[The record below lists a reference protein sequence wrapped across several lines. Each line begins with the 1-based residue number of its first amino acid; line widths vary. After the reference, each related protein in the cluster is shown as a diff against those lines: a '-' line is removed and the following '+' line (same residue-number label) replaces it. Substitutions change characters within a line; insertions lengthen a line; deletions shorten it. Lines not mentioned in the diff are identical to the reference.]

1 MLIDPFQRKIS
12 YIRVSVTDRCDF
24 RCVYCMSEDMEF
36 LPKKDVLSLE
46 ELDRLCNAFIDLGVK
61 KLRITG
67 GEPLVRK
74 NIMQLFNTLGKKLRY
89 GLEELTL
96 TTNGSQLTR
105 YAKNLFDSGV
115 RRINVSL
122 DSLDKNKFKKITRIG
137 DFDKV
142 IRGIMTAKKAGL
154 KIKIN
159 TVALKGIND
168 NEILDLVNWCG
179 KNKFKKITRI
189 GELDKVINGIM
200 AAKKAGLKIKINTVA
215 LKGINDNEILNL
227 VNWCGEN
234 KFSLTFIEVMPMG
247 EIGEKRS
254 DQYMPLTEVKS
265 LIQTK
270 YSLTEDSLRTGGP
283 ARYVHCHETDQK
295 IGFIT
300 PHTHNFCEL
309 CNRVRITCTGEMYM
323 CLGQQ
328 DKADLKTPLR
338 KSENDQTLKNVIYEA
353 ISRKPKGHDFVID
366 RKENEQF
373 VPRHMNV
380 TGG

>member
-1 MLIDPFQRKIS
+1 MLIDPFKRKIS
-12 YIRVSVTDRCDF
+12 YVRVSVTDRCDF
-24 RCVYCMSEDMEF
+24 RCTYCMSEDMEF

-46 ELDRLCNAFIDLGVK
+46 ELDRLCNTFIDLGVK

-74 NIMQLFNTLGKKLRY
+74 NIMQLFSNLGKKLGQ

-96 TTNGSQLTR
+96 TTNGSQLDR
-105 YAKNLFDSGV
+105 YAKDLFDNGV

-122 DSLDKNKFKKITRIG
+122 DSLEKKKFKKITRNG
-137 DFDKV
+137 D
-142 IRGIMTAKKAGL
+142 
-154 KIKIN
+154 
-159 TVALKGIND
+159 
-168 NEILDLVNWCG
+168 
-179 KNKFKKITRI
+179 
-189 GELDKVINGIM
+189 LDKVINGIM
-200 AAKKAGLKIKINTVA
+200 VAKKAGLKIKINTVA

-328 DKADLKTPLR
+328 DKADLKKPLR
-338 KSENDQTLKNVIYEA
+338 KSENDQLLKDVIYEA
-353 ISRKPKGHDFVID
+353 ISRKPKGHDFVIE

>member
-1 MLIDPFQRKIS
+1 MLIDPFKRKIS
-12 YIRVSVTDRCDF
+12 YVRVSVTDRCDF
-24 RCVYCMSEDMEF
+24 RCTYCMSEDMDF

-46 ELDRLCNAFIDLGVK
+46 ELDRLCNTFIDLGVK

-74 NIMQLFNTLGKKLRY
+74 NIMQLFSNLGKKLGQ

-96 TTNGSQLTR
+96 TTNGSQLDR
-105 YAKNLFDSGV
+105 YAKDLFDNGV
-115 RRINVSL
+115 RRINISL
-122 DSLDKNKFKKITRIG
+122 DSLEKNKFKKITRIG
-137 DFDKV
+137 DLDKV
-142 IRGIMTAKKAGL
+142 INGIMVAKKAGL

-159 TVALKGIND
+159 TVALK
-168 NEILDLVNWCG
+168 E
-179 KNKFKKITRI
+179 
-189 GELDKVINGIM
+189 
-200 AAKKAGLKIKINTVA
+200 
-215 LKGINDNEILNL
+215 INDNEILNL

-309 CNRVRITCTGEMYM
+309 CNRVRITCIGTMYM

-338 KSENDQTLKNVIYEA
+338 RSENNQLLKNVIYEA
-353 ISRKPKGHDFVID
+353 ISRKPKGHDFVIN
-366 RKENEQF
+366 REQEEIY

>member
-1 MLIDPFQRKIS
+1 MLIDPFKRKIS
-12 YIRVSVTDRCDF
+12 YVRVSVTDRCDF
-24 RCVYCMSEDMEF
+24 RCTYCMSENMEF
-36 LPKKDVLSLE
+36 LPKRDVLSLE
-46 ELDRLCNAFIDLGVK
+46 ELDRLCSTFIDLGVK

-74 NIMQLFNTLGKKLRY
+74 NIMQLFSNLGKKLGH

-96 TTNGSQLTR
+96 TTNGSQLDR
-105 YAKNLFDSGV
+105 HAKDLFDTGV

-122 DSLDKNKFKKITRIG
+122 DSLEKNKFKKITRIG
-137 DFDKV
+137 D
-142 IRGIMTAKKAGL
+142 
-154 KIKIN
+154 
-159 TVALKGIND
+159 
-168 NEILDLVNWCG
+168 
-179 KNKFKKITRI
+179 
-189 GELDKVINGIM
+189 LDKVINGIM
-200 AAKKAGLKIKINTVA
+200 VAKKVGLKIKINTVA

-270 YSLTEDSLRTGGP
+270 YSITEDSLRTGGP

-338 KSENDQTLKNVIYEA
+338 KSENDQLLKDVIYEA
-353 ISRKPKGHDFVID
+353 ILRKPKGHDFEID
-366 RKENEQF
+366 REKEEKF

>member
-1 MLIDPFQRKIS
+1 MLIDPFKRKIS
-12 YIRVSVTDRCDF
+12 YVRVSVTDRCDF
-24 RCVYCMSEDMEF
+24 RCTYCMSEDMEF

-46 ELDRLCNAFIDLGVK
+46 ELDRLCNTFIDLGVK

-74 NIMQLFNTLGKKLRY
+74 NIMQLFSNLGKKLGQ

-96 TTNGSQLTR
+96 TTNGSQLDR
-105 YAKNLFDSGV
+105 YAKDLFDNGV

-122 DSLDKNKFKKITRIG
+122 DSLEKNKFKKITRIG
-137 DFDKV
+137 D
-142 IRGIMTAKKAGL
+142 
-154 KIKIN
+154 
-159 TVALKGIND
+159 
-168 NEILDLVNWCG
+168 
-179 KNKFKKITRI
+179 
-189 GELDKVINGIM
+189 LDKVINGIM
-200 AAKKAGLKIKINTVA
+200 VAKKAGLKIKINTVA

-338 KSENDQTLKNVIYEA
+338 KSENDQLLKEVIYEA
-353 ISRKPKGHDFVID
+353 ISRKPKGHDFVIE

>member
-1 MLIDPFQRKIS
+1 MLIDSFQRKIS

-46 ELDRLCNAFIDLGVK
+46 ELDRLCNTFIDLGVK

-74 NIMQLFNTLGKKLRY
+74 NIMQLFSNLGNKIGQ

-96 TTNGSQLTR
+96 TTNGSQLAR
-105 YAKNLFDSGV
+105 YAKDLFDNKV
-115 RRINVSL
+115 KRINVSL
-122 DSLDKNKFKKITRIG
+122 DSLDKNKFKKITRNS
-137 DFDKV
+137 DFNKV
-142 IRGIMTAKKAGL
+142 VKGIMAAKNAGL

-179 KNKFKKITRI
+179 
-189 GELDKVINGIM
+189 
-200 AAKKAGLKIKINTVA
+200 
-215 LKGINDNEILNL
+215 
-227 VNWCGEN
+227 EN
-234 KFSLTFIEVMPMG
+234 KFALTFIEVMPMG
-247 EIGEKRS
+247 EIGEKRI

-265 LIQTK
+265 LIKTRYTITDDPLK
-270 YSLTEDSLRTGGP
+270 TGGP
-283 ARYVHCHETDQK
+283 AKYVHCHETDQK

-300 PHTHNFCEL
+300 PLTHNFCEA
-309 CNRVRITCTGEMYM
+309 CNRVRITCTGKMYM
-323 CLGQQ
+323 CLGQE
-328 DKADLKTPLR
+328 DREDLKKPLR
-338 KSENDQTLKNVIYEA
+338 ESENNDLLKKVIYKA
-353 ISRKPKGHDFVID
+353 ILKKPKGHDFVIE
-366 RKENEQF
+366 RKKDEKF

>member
-12 YIRVSVTDRCDF
+12 YVRVSVTDRCDF
-24 RCVYCMSEDMEF
+24 RCVYCMSEDMKF

-46 ELDRLCNAFIDLGVK
+46 ELDRLCNTFIDLGVK

-74 NIMQLFNTLGKKLRY
+74 NIMHLFKSLGKKLGK

-105 YAKNLFDSGV
+105 YSKDLFDSGI
-115 RRINVSL
+115 RRINISL
-122 DSLDKNKFKKITRIG
+122 DSLDKNKFKRITRIG

-142 IRGIMTAKKAGL
+142 IQ
-154 KIKIN
+154 
-159 TVALKGIND
+159 
-168 NEILDLVNWCG
+168 
-179 KNKFKKITRI
+179 
-189 GELDKVINGIM
+189 GIM

-215 LKGINDNEILNL
+215 LKGINDNEILDL
-227 VNWCGEN
+227 VHWCGEN
-234 KFSLTFIEVMPMG
+234 KFALTFIEVMPMG
-247 EIGEKRS
+247 EIGEKRA
-254 DQYMPLTEVKS
+254 DQYMPLTDVKN

-270 YSLTEDSLRTGGP
+270 YSLTEDPLRTGGP

-300 PHTHNFCEL
+300 PHTHNFCEM
-309 CNRVRITCTGEMYM
+309 CNRVRITCTGVMYM

-338 KSENDQTLKNVIYEA
+338 KSENNQLLKNAIYEA
-353 ISRKPKGHDFVID
+353 ISRKPKGHDFVIE
-366 RKENEQF
+366 RKQDEKF

>member
-1 MLIDPFQRKIS
+1 MLIDPFKRKIS
-12 YIRVSVTDRCDF
+12 YVRVSVTDRCDF
-24 RCVYCMSEDMEF
+24 RCTYCMSEDMEF

-46 ELDRLCNAFIDLGVK
+46 ELDRLCNTFIDLGVK

-74 NIMQLFNTLGKKLRY
+74 NIMQLFSNLGKKLGQ

-96 TTNGSQLTR
+96 TTNGSQLDR
-105 YAKNLFDSGV
+105 YAKDLFDNGV

-122 DSLDKNKFKKITRIG
+122 DSLEKNKFKKITRIG
-137 DFDKV
+137 D
-142 IRGIMTAKKAGL
+142 
-154 KIKIN
+154 
-159 TVALKGIND
+159 
-168 NEILDLVNWCG
+168 
-179 KNKFKKITRI
+179 
-189 GELDKVINGIM
+189 LDKVINGIM
-200 AAKKAGLKIKINTVA
+200 VAKKAGLKIKINTVA

-247 EIGEKRS
+247 EIGEKRA

-270 YSLTEDSLRTGGP
+270 YSITEDPLRTGGP
-283 ARYVHCHETDQK
+283 AKYVHCHETDQK

-309 CNRVRITCTGEMYM
+309 CNRVRVTCTGEMYM

-328 DKADLKTPLR
+328 DKADLKSPLR
-338 KSENDQTLKNVIYEA
+338 KSENDELLKEVIYQA
-353 ISRKPKGHDFVID
+353 ILRKPKGHDFVIE
-366 RKENEQF
+366 RKENEQY

>member
-1 MLIDPFQRKIS
+1 MLIDPFKRKIS
-12 YIRVSVTDRCDF
+12 YVRVSVTDRCDF
-24 RCVYCMSEDMEF
+24 RCTYCMSEDMEF

-46 ELDRLCNAFIDLGVK
+46 ELDRLCSTFIDLGVK

-74 NIMQLFNTLGKKLRY
+74 NIMQLFSNLGKKLGH

-96 TTNGSQLTR
+96 TTNGSQLDR
-105 YAKNLFDSGV
+105 YAKDLFDNGV

-122 DSLDKNKFKKITRIG
+122 DSLEKNKFKKITRIG
-137 DFDKV
+137 DLDKV
-142 IRGIMTAKKAGL
+142 INGIMVAKKAGL

-159 TVALKGIND
+159 TVALK
-168 NEILDLVNWCG
+168 E
-179 KNKFKKITRI
+179 
-189 GELDKVINGIM
+189 
-200 AAKKAGLKIKINTVA
+200 
-215 LKGINDNEILNL
+215 INDNEILNL

-247 EIGEKRS
+247 AIGEKRA

-270 YSLTEDSLRTGGP
+270 YSITEDSLRTGGP

-338 KSENDQTLKNVIYEA
+338 KSENDQLLKDVIYEA
-353 ISRKPKGHDFVID
+353 ISRKPKGHDFVIE

>member
-1 MLIDPFQRKIS
+1 MLIDPFKRKIS
-12 YIRVSVTDRCDF
+12 YVRVSVTDRCDF
-24 RCVYCMSEDMEF
+24 RCTYCMSEDMDF

-46 ELDRLCNAFIDLGVK
+46 ELDRLCNTFIDLGVK

-74 NIMQLFNTLGKKLRY
+74 NIMQLFSNLGKRLGQ

-96 TTNGSQLTR
+96 TTNGSQLDR
-105 YAKNLFDSGV
+105 YAKDLFDNGV
-115 RRINVSL
+115 RRINISL
-122 DSLDKNKFKKITRIG
+122 DSLEKNKFKKITRIG
-137 DFDKV
+137 DLDKV
-142 IRGIMTAKKAGL
+142 INGIMVAKKAGL

-159 TVALKGIND
+159 TVALK
-168 NEILDLVNWCG
+168 E
-179 KNKFKKITRI
+179 
-189 GELDKVINGIM
+189 
-200 AAKKAGLKIKINTVA
+200 
-215 LKGINDNEILNL
+215 INDNEILNL

-309 CNRVRITCTGEMYM
+309 CNRVRITCTGVMYM

-338 KSENDQTLKNVIYEA
+338 KSENDQLLKDVIYEA
-353 ISRKPKGHDFVID
+353 ISRKPKGHDFVIE
-366 RKENEQF
+366 RKQDEKF

>member
-12 YIRVSVTDRCDF
+12 YVRVSVTDRCDF
-24 RCVYCMSEDMEF
+24 RCTYCMSEDMEF

-46 ELDRLCNAFIDLGVK
+46 ELDRLCDTFIDLGVK

-74 NIMQLFNTLGKKLRY
+74 NIMHLFKSLGKKLGK

-105 YAKNLFDSGV
+105 YSKDLFDSGI
-115 RRINVSL
+115 RRINISL
-122 DSLDKNKFKKITRIG
+122 DSLDKNKFKRITRIG

-142 IRGIMTAKKAGL
+142 IQGIMVAKKAGL

-168 NEILDLVNWCG
+168 NEILDLVH
-179 KNKFKKITRI
+179 
-189 GELDKVINGIM
+189 
-200 AAKKAGLKIKINTVA
+200 
-215 LKGINDNEILNL
+215 
-227 VNWCGEN
+227 WCGEN
-234 KFSLTFIEVMPMG
+234 KFALTFIEVMPMG
-247 EIGEKRS
+247 EIGEKRA
-254 DQYMPLTEVKS
+254 DQYMPLTDVRN

-283 ARYVHCHETDQK
+283 ARYEHCHETDQK

-300 PHTHNFCEL
+300 PHTHNFCEM

-338 KSENDQTLKNVIYEA
+338 KSENNQLLKNAIYEA
-353 ISRKPKGHDFVID
+353 ISRKPKGHDFVIERRQD
-366 RKENEQF
+366 EKF

>member
-12 YIRVSVTDRCDF
+12 YVRVSVTDRCDL

-46 ELDRLCNAFIDLGVK
+46 ELDRLCNTFIDLGVK

-74 NIMQLFNTLGKKLRY
+74 NIMHLFKSLGKKLGK

-105 YAKNLFDSGV
+105 YSKDLFDSGI
-115 RRINVSL
+115 RRINISL
-122 DSLDKNKFKKITRIG
+122 DSLDKNKFKRITRIG

-142 IRGIMTAKKAGL
+142 IQ
-154 KIKIN
+154 
-159 TVALKGIND
+159 
-168 NEILDLVNWCG
+168 
-179 KNKFKKITRI
+179 
-189 GELDKVINGIM
+189 GIM

-215 LKGINDNEILNL
+215 LKGINDNEILDL
-227 VNWCGEN
+227 VHWCGEN
-234 KFSLTFIEVMPMG
+234 KFALTFIEVMPLG
-247 EIGEKRS
+247 EIGEKRA
-254 DQYMPLTEVKS
+254 DQYMPLTDVRN

-270 YSLTEDSLRTGGP
+270 YSLTEDPLRTGGP

-300 PHTHNFCEL
+300 PHTHNFCEM

-338 KSENDQTLKNVIYEA
+338 KSENNQLLKNAIYEA
-353 ISRKPKGHDFVID
+353 ISRKPKGHDFVIE
-366 RKENEQF
+366 RKQDEKF

>member
-1 MLIDPFQRKIS
+1 MLIDSFQRKIS

-46 ELDRLCNAFIDLGVK
+46 ELDRLCNTFIDLGVK

-74 NIMQLFNTLGKKLRY
+74 NIMQLFSNLGNKIGQ

-96 TTNGSQLTR
+96 TTNGSQLAR
-105 YAKNLFDSGV
+105 YAKDLFDNGV
-115 RRINVSL
+115 KRINVSL

-142 IRGIMTAKKAGL
+142 VKGIMAAKNAGL

-179 KNKFKKITRI
+179 
-189 GELDKVINGIM
+189 
-200 AAKKAGLKIKINTVA
+200 
-215 LKGINDNEILNL
+215 
-227 VNWCGEN
+227 EN
-234 KFSLTFIEVMPMG
+234 KFPLTFIEVMPMG
-247 EIGEKRS
+247 EIGEKRI
-254 DQYMPLTEVKS
+254 DQYMPLTEVRS
-265 LIQTK
+265 LIKTR
-270 YSLTEDSLRTGGP
+270 YSITDDPLKTGGP
-283 ARYVHCHETDQK
+283 AKYVHCHETNQK

-300 PHTHNFCEL
+300 PLTHNFCET
-309 CNRVRITCTGEMYM
+309 CNRVRITCTGKMYM
-323 CLGQQ
+323 CLGQE
-328 DKADLKTPLR
+328 DKEDLKKPLR
-338 KSENDQTLKNVIYEA
+338 ESENDDLLKKVIYKA
-353 ISRKPKGHDFVID
+353 ILRKPKGHDFVIE
-366 RKENEQF
+366 RKKDEKF

>member
-12 YIRVSVTDRCDF
+12 YVRVSVTDRCDF
-24 RCVYCMSEDMEF
+24 RCTYCMSEDMEF

-46 ELDRLCNAFIDLGVK
+46 ELDRLCNTFIDLGVK

-74 NIMQLFNTLGKKLRY
+74 NIMQLFNNLGKKLGH

-96 TTNGSQLTR
+96 TTNGSQLDR
-105 YAKNLFDSGV
+105 YAKDLFDNGV

-122 DSLDKNKFKKITRIG
+122 DSLEKKKFKKITRIG
-137 DFDKV
+137 DLDKV
-142 IRGIMTAKKAGL
+142 INGIMVAKKAGL

-159 TVALKGIND
+159 A
-168 NEILDLVNWCG
+168 
-179 KNKFKKITRI
+179 
-189 GELDKVINGIM
+189 
-200 AAKKAGLKIKINTVA
+200 VA

-234 KFSLTFIEVMPMG
+234 KFALTFIEVMPMG
-247 EIGEKRS
+247 EIGEKRA

-328 DKADLKTPLR
+328 DKADLKSPLR
-338 KSENDQTLKNVIYEA
+338 KSENDQLLKDVIYEA
-353 ISRKPKGHDFVID
+353 ILRKPKGHDFVIE

-373 VPRHMNV
+373 VPRYMNV

>member
-12 YIRVSVTDRCDF
+12 YVRVSVTDRCDF
-24 RCVYCMSEDMEF
+24 RCTYCMSEDMEF

-46 ELDRLCNAFIDLGVK
+46 ELDRLCNTFIDLGVK

-74 NIMQLFNTLGKKLRY
+74 NIMQLFSNLGKKLGQ

-96 TTNGSQLTR
+96 TTNGSQLDR
-105 YAKNLFDSGV
+105 YAKDLFDNGV

-122 DSLDKNKFKKITRIG
+122 DSLEKNKFKKITRIG
-137 DFDKV
+137 D
-142 IRGIMTAKKAGL
+142 
-154 KIKIN
+154 
-159 TVALKGIND
+159 
-168 NEILDLVNWCG
+168 
-179 KNKFKKITRI
+179 
-189 GELDKVINGIM
+189 LDKVINGIM
-200 AAKKAGLKIKINTVA
+200 VAKKVGLKIKINTVA

-247 EIGEKRS
+247 EIGEKRAN
-254 DQYMPLTEVKS
+254 QYMPLTDVKS

-309 CNRVRITCTGEMYM
+309 CNRVRVTCTGEMYM

-338 KSENDQTLKNVIYEA
+338 KSENDQLLKDVIYEA
-353 ISRKPKGHDFVID
+353 ISRKPKGHDFVIE

-373 VPRHMNV
+373 IPRHMNV

>member
-1 MLIDPFQRKIS
+1 MLIDSFQRKIS

-74 NIMQLFNTLGKKLRY
+74 NIMQLFSNLGNKIGQ

-96 TTNGSQLTR
+96 TTNGSQLAR
-105 YAKNLFDSGV
+105 YAKDLFDNKV
-115 RRINVSL
+115 KRINVSL
-122 DSLDKNKFKKITRIG
+122 DSLDKNKFKKITRIS

-142 IRGIMTAKKAGL
+142 VKGIMAAKNAGL

-179 KNKFKKITRI
+179 
-189 GELDKVINGIM
+189 
-200 AAKKAGLKIKINTVA
+200 
-215 LKGINDNEILNL
+215 
-227 VNWCGEN
+227 EN
-234 KFSLTFIEVMPMG
+234 KFALTFIEVMPMG
-247 EIGEKRS
+247 EIGEKRI
-254 DQYMPLTEVKS
+254 DQYMPLTEVRS
-265 LIQTK
+265 LIKTR
-270 YSLTEDSLRTGGP
+270 YSITDDPLKTGGP
-283 ARYVHCHETDQK
+283 AKYVHCHETDQK

-300 PHTHNFCEL
+300 PLTHNFCEA
-309 CNRVRITCTGEMYM
+309 CNRVRITCTGKMYM
-323 CLGQQ
+323 CLGQE
-328 DKADLKTPLR
+328 DKEDLKKPLR
-338 KSENDQTLKNVIYEA
+338 ESENNDLLKKVIYKA
-353 ISRKPKGHDFVID
+353 ILKKPKGHDFVIE
-366 RKENEQF
+366 RKKDEKF

>member
-12 YIRVSVTDRCDF
+12 YVRISVTDRCDF
-24 RCVYCMSEDMEF
+24 RCTYCMSEEMQF
-36 LPKKDVLSLE
+36 LPKKDLLSLE
-46 ELDRLCNAFIDLGVK
+46 ELERLSNALIELGVK
-61 KLRITG
+61 KIRITG

-74 NIMQLFNTLGKKLRY
+74 NILHLINGVGKKIGK
-89 GLEELTL
+89 GLEELTV
-96 TTNGSQLTR
+96 TTNGSQLER
-105 YAKNLFDSGV
+105 YAKDLFKNGV
-115 RRINVSL
+115 KRINISL
-122 DSLDKNKFKKITRIG
+122 DTLDKNKFKLITRIG
-137 DFDKV
+137 DFNKV
-142 IRGIMTAKKAGL
+142 IRGI
-154 KIKIN
+154 N
-159 TVALKGIND
+159 
-168 NEILDLVNWCG
+168 
-179 KNKFKKITRI
+179 
-189 GELDKVINGIM
+189 
-200 AAKKAGLKIKINTVA
+200 AAKEAGMKIKINTVA

-234 KFSLTFIEVMPMG
+234 KFGLTFIEVMPMG
-247 EIGEKRS
+247 EIGEMRA
-254 DQYMPLTEVKS
+254 DQYMPLTDVKN

-270 YSLTEDSLRTGGP
+270 YSLSDDPLKTGGP

-300 PHTHNFCEL
+300 PHTHNFCES

-338 KSENDQTLKNVIYEA
+338 KSENNQLLKNVIYEA
-353 ISRKPKGHDFVID
+353 IARKPKGHDFVIE
-366 RKENEQF
+366 RKENEKF

>member
-1 MLIDPFQRKIS
+1 
-12 YIRVSVTDRCDF
+12 
-24 RCVYCMSEDMEF
+24 MSKDMEF

-46 ELDRLCNAFIDLGVK
+46 ELDRLCNTFIELGVK

-74 NIMQLFNTLGKKLRY
+74 NIMQLFNNLGKKLGS

-96 TTNGSQLTR
+96 TTNGSQLDR
-105 YAKNLFDSGV
+105 YAKDLFNNGV
-115 RRINVSL
+115 RRINISL
-122 DSLDKNKFKKITRIG
+122 DSLDKSKFKTITRNG

-142 IRGIMTAKKAGL
+142 IKGIMTAKKVGL

-168 NEILDLVNWCG
+168 DEIL
-179 KNKFKKITRI
+179 K
-189 GELDKVINGIM
+189 
-200 AAKKAGLKIKINTVA
+200 
-215 LKGINDNEILNL
+215 L

-247 EIGEKRS
+247 EIGEKRI
-254 DQYMPLTEVKS
+254 DQYMPLTEVKN
-265 LIQTK
+265 LIQKK
-270 YSLTEDSLRTGGP
+270 YSITNDPLMTAGP

-338 KSENDQTLKNVIYEA
+338 KSENNQLLKDTIYEA
-353 ISRKPKGHDFVID
+353 ISRKPKGHDFVIE
-366 RKENEQF
+366 RKENENF
-373 VPRHMNV
+373 VPRHMSV

>member
-1 MLIDPFQRKIS
+1 MLIDPFKRKIS
-12 YIRVSVTDRCDF
+12 YVRVSVTDRCDF
-24 RCVYCMSEDMEF
+24 RCTYCMSEDMEF

-46 ELDRLCNAFIDLGVK
+46 ELDRLCNTFIDLGVK

-74 NIMQLFNTLGKKLRY
+74 NIMQLFSNLGKKLGQ

-96 TTNGSQLTR
+96 TTNGSQLDR
-105 YAKNLFDSGV
+105 YAKDLFENGV

-122 DSLDKNKFKKITRIG
+122 DSLEKNKFKKITRIG
-137 DFDKV
+137 DLDKV
-142 IRGIMTAKKAGL
+142 INGIMVAKKAGL

-159 TVALKGIND
+159 A
-168 NEILDLVNWCG
+168 
-179 KNKFKKITRI
+179 
-189 GELDKVINGIM
+189 
-200 AAKKAGLKIKINTVA
+200 VA

-247 EIGEKRS
+247 EIGEKRA

-328 DKADLKTPLR
+328 DKADLKIPLR
-338 KSENDQTLKNVIYEA
+338 KSENDQLLKDVIYEA
-353 ISRKPKGHDFVID
+353 ISRKPKGHDFVIE

>member
-12 YIRVSVTDRCDF
+12 YVRVSVTDRCDF
-24 RCVYCMSEDMEF
+24 RCTYCMSEDMDF

-46 ELDRLCNAFIDLGVK
+46 ELDRLCNTFIDLGVK

-74 NIMQLFNTLGKKLRY
+74 NIMKLFSNLGKKLGQ

-96 TTNGSQLTR
+96 TTNGSQLDR
-105 YAKNLFDSGV
+105 YAKDLFKNGV

-122 DSLDKNKFKKITRIG
+122 DSLEKNKFKKITRIG
-137 DFDKV
+137 DLDKV
-142 IRGIMTAKKAGL
+142 INGIMVAKKAGL

-159 TVALKGIND
+159 A
-168 NEILDLVNWCG
+168 
-179 KNKFKKITRI
+179 
-189 GELDKVINGIM
+189 
-200 AAKKAGLKIKINTVA
+200 VA

-309 CNRVRITCTGEMYM
+309 CNRVRITCAGEMYM

-338 KSENDQTLKNVIYEA
+338 KSENNQLLKDVIYEA
-353 ISRKPKGHDFVID
+353 ISRKPKGHDFVIE

>member
-1 MLIDPFQRKIS
+1 MLIDPFKRKIS
-12 YIRVSVTDRCDF
+12 YVRVSVTDRCDF
-24 RCVYCMSEDMEF
+24 RCTYCMSEDMEF

-46 ELDRLCNAFIDLGVK
+46 ELDRLCNTFIDLGVK

-74 NIMQLFNTLGKKLRY
+74 NIMQLFSNLGKKLGQ

-96 TTNGSQLTR
+96 TTNGSQLDR
-105 YAKNLFDSGV
+105 YAKDLFENGV

-122 DSLDKNKFKKITRIG
+122 DSLEKNKFKKITRIG
-137 DFDKV
+137 DLDKV
-142 IRGIMTAKKAGL
+142 INGIMVAKKAGL

-159 TVALKGIND
+159 A
-168 NEILDLVNWCG
+168 
-179 KNKFKKITRI
+179 
-189 GELDKVINGIM
+189 
-200 AAKKAGLKIKINTVA
+200 VA

-338 KSENDQTLKNVIYEA
+338 KSENDQLLKDVIYEA
-353 ISRKPKGHDFVID
+353 ILRKPKGHDFVIE

>member
-1 MLIDPFQRKIS
+1 
-12 YIRVSVTDRCDF
+12 
-24 RCVYCMSEDMEF
+24 MSEDMEF

-46 ELDRLCNAFIDLGVK
+46 ELDRLCNTFIDLGVK

-74 NIMQLFNTLGKKLRY
+74 NIMQLFSNLGKKLGQ

-96 TTNGSQLTR
+96 TTNGSQLDR
-105 YAKNLFDSGV
+105 YAKDLFENGV

-122 DSLDKNKFKKITRIG
+122 DSLEKNKFKKITRIG
-137 DFDKV
+137 DLDKV
-142 IRGIMTAKKAGL
+142 INGIMVAKKAGL

-159 TVALKGIND
+159 A
-168 NEILDLVNWCG
+168 
-179 KNKFKKITRI
+179 
-189 GELDKVINGIM
+189 
-200 AAKKAGLKIKINTVA
+200 VA

-247 EIGEKRS
+247 EIGEKRA

-328 DKADLKTPLR
+328 DKADLKIPLR
-338 KSENDQTLKNVIYEA
+338 KSENDQLLKDVIYEA
-353 ISRKPKGHDFVID
+353 ISRKPKGHDFVIE

-373 VPRHMNV
+373 VPRHMNI

>member
-1 MLIDPFQRKIS
+1 MLIDPFKRKIS
-12 YIRVSVTDRCDF
+12 YVRVSVTDRCDF
-24 RCVYCMSEDMEF
+24 RCTYCMSEDMEF

-46 ELDRLCNAFIDLGVK
+46 ELDRLCNTFIDLGVK

-74 NIMQLFNTLGKKLRY
+74 NIMQLFSNLGKKLGQ

-96 TTNGSQLTR
+96 TTNGSQLDR
-105 YAKNLFDSGV
+105 YAKDLFENGV

-122 DSLDKNKFKKITRIG
+122 DSLEKNKFKKITRIG
-137 DFDKV
+137 DLDKV
-142 IRGIMTAKKAGL
+142 INGIMVAKKAGL

-159 TVALKGIND
+159 A
-168 NEILDLVNWCG
+168 
-179 KNKFKKITRI
+179 
-189 GELDKVINGIM
+189 
-200 AAKKAGLKIKINTVA
+200 VA

-247 EIGEKRS
+247 AIGEKRS

-283 ARYVHCHETDQK
+283 AKYMHCHETDQK

-309 CNRVRITCTGEMYM
+309 CNRVRVTCTGEMYM

-338 KSENDQTLKNVIYEA
+338 RSENNQVLKNVIYGA
-353 ISRKPKGHDFVID
+353 ISRKPKGHDFIIE
-366 RKENEQF
+366 RKENEKF
-373 VPRHMNV
+373 LPRHMSV

>member
-1 MLIDPFQRKIS
+1 MLIDPFKRKIS
-12 YIRVSVTDRCDF
+12 YVRVSVTDRCDF
-24 RCVYCMSEDMEF
+24 RCTYCMSEDMEF

-46 ELDRLCNAFIDLGVK
+46 ELDRLCNTFIDLGVK

-74 NIMQLFNTLGKKLRY
+74 NIMQLFSNLGKKLGQ

-96 TTNGSQLTR
+96 TTNGSQLDR
-105 YAKNLFDSGV
+105 YAKDLFENGV

-122 DSLDKNKFKKITRIG
+122 DSLEKNKFKKITRTG
-137 DFDKV
+137 N
-142 IRGIMTAKKAGL
+142 L
-154 KIKIN
+154 
-159 TVALKGIND
+159 
-168 NEILDLVNWCG
+168 E
-179 KNKFKKITRI
+179 
-189 GELDKVINGIM
+189 KVINGIM
-200 AAKKAGLKIKINTVA
+200 VAKKAGLKIKINTVA

-270 YSLTEDSLRTGGP
+270 YSITEDSLRTGGP

-338 KSENDQTLKNVIYEA
+338 KSENDQLLKDVIYELFQENQ
-353 ISRKPKGHDFVID
+353 KGMILLL
-366 RKENEQF
+366 KEKK
-373 VPRHMNV
+373 MNNLFLDI
-380 TGG
+380 

>member
-12 YIRVSVTDRCDF
+12 YVRVSVTDRCDF
-24 RCVYCMSEDMEF
+24 RCTYCMSEDMEF

-46 ELDRLCNAFIDLGVK
+46 ELDRLCNTFIDLGVK

-74 NIMQLFNTLGKKLRY
+74 NIMQLFSNLGKKLGQ

-96 TTNGSQLTR
+96 TTNGSQLDR
-105 YAKNLFDSGV
+105 YAKDLFENGV

-122 DSLDKNKFKKITRIG
+122 DSLEKNKFKKITRIG
-137 DFDKV
+137 DLDKV
-142 IRGIMTAKKAGL
+142 INGIMVAKKTGL

-159 TVALKGIND
+159 TVALKGIN
-168 NEILDLVNWCG
+168 E
-179 KNKFKKITRI
+179 
-189 GELDKVINGIM
+189 
-200 AAKKAGLKIKINTVA
+200 
-215 LKGINDNEILNL
+215 NEILNL

-247 EIGEKRS
+247 EIGEKRA

-270 YSLTEDSLRTGGP
+270 YSITEDSFRTGGP

-338 KSENDQTLKNVIYEA
+338 KSENDQVLKDVIYKA
-353 ISRKPKGHDFVID
+353 ISRKPKGHDIVIE
-366 RKENEQF
+366 RKGNEKF

>member
-12 YIRVSVTDRCDF
+12 YVRVSVTDRCDF
-24 RCVYCMSEDMEF
+24 RCTYCMSEDMEF

-74 NIMQLFNTLGKKLRY
+74 NIMQLFSNLGKKLGH

-96 TTNGSQLTR
+96 TTNGSQLDR
-105 YAKNLFDSGV
+105 YAKDLFDTGV
-115 RRINVSL
+115 RRINISL
-122 DSLDKNKFKKITRIG
+122 DSLEKNKFKKITRIG
-137 DFDKV
+137 D
-142 IRGIMTAKKAGL
+142 
-154 KIKIN
+154 
-159 TVALKGIND
+159 
-168 NEILDLVNWCG
+168 
-179 KNKFKKITRI
+179 
-189 GELDKVINGIM
+189 LDKVINGIM

-215 LKGINDNEILNL
+215 LKEINDNEILNL

-247 EIGEKRS
+247 AIGEKRA

-270 YSLTEDSLRTGGP
+270 YSITEDSLRTGGP

-300 PHTHNFCEL
+300 PHTHNFCEM

-338 KSENDQTLKNVIYEA
+338 KSENNQLLKNAIYEA
-353 ISRKPKGHDFVID
+353 ISRKPKGHDFVIE
-366 RKENEQF
+366 RKQDEKF